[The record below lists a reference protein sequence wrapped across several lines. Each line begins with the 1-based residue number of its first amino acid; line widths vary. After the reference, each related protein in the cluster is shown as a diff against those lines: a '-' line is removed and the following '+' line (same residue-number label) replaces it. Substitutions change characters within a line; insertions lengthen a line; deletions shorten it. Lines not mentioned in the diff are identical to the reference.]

1 MEATSN
7 FNRSLVARAIEIAR
21 ENGFSL
27 EKRTP
32 QDLDLLKMGI
42 KAARLEQKCGATRA
56 SKEFAESL
64 HFLKIARMEPPTLL
78 ARKLAEPVLAPT
90 LAGKGKDSR
99 HIQPPL
105 SLTFNHG
112 T

>member
-1 MEATSN
+1 MKDTSN
-7 FNRSLVARAIEIAR
+7 FNRSLAARAVEIAR

-32 QDLDLLKMGI
+32 QDFDLMQMGI
-42 KAARLEQKCGATRA
+42 KAARLERKCGATRA

-64 HFLKIARMEPPTLL
+64 HSLKILRMEPPTLSRREL
-78 ARKLAEPVLAPT
+78 TEPVLAPT
-90 LAGKGKDSR
+90 LAGKGKDPR

-105 SLTFNHG
+105 PLTFNHG